1 VDGPKKQ
8 DKLTANVDKSKSDSS
23 FYFSCFI
30 VLVAIDALLALL
42 FFGYVLYP

>member
-8 DKLTANVDKSKSDSS
+8 DKLTANIDKSKSDSS

-30 VLVAIDALLALL
+30 VLVTIDALLAWL
-42 FFGYVLYP
+42 FFS